1 MSERNYGAEIDA
13 LRNDINEI
21 KELLKGGKTEEGT
34 SEDNSPEKKSNVKL
48 VEKMT
53 DMTSDTVLASLMER
67 IQDECIADGST
78 GRVVYTGVFASGGRQ
93 SNWIGQYNTDHLLKL
108 IEDRTAEKVLNCIGS
123 GDKLN
128 ILLALL
134 RKPMT
139 VAQIVSEGGF
149 NSTGQVYHHLN
160 ALIAA
165 DLVKEDVENNNKG
178 TYIVVPYHV
187 QGVIMLL
194 SGISDM
200 LNDSEKFSRPGFEQ
214 SWY

>member
-13 LRNDINEI
+13 LRQDITEL
-21 KELLKGGKTEEGT
+21 KELLKGGKPVEDAPEEKPG
-34 SEDNSPEKKSNVKL
+34 NVRL
-48 VEKMT
+48 VEKIS

-67 IQDECIADGST
+67 IQDECMADGST

-93 SNWIGQYNTDHLLKL
+93 SNWIGQYNTDNLLKL

-139 VAQIVSEGGF
+139 VAQIVSEGSF

-160 ALIAA
+160 ALI
-165 DLVKEDVENNNKG
+165 NNKG
-178 TYIVVPYHV
+178 VYIVVPYHV

-194 SGISDM
+194 AGISDM
-200 LNDSEKFSRPGFEQ
+200 LNDNGKFTRPGFEQ
-214 SWY
+214 MWY

>member
-1 MSERNYGAEIDA
+1 MAERNYGAEIDA
-13 LRNDINEI
+13 LRKDINEI
-21 KELLKGGKTEEGT
+21 KEMLKGGKTEEET
-34 SEDNSPEKKSNVKL
+34 SEDAHGDRQCGSGPNEKI
-48 VEKMT
+48 E
-53 DMTSDTVLASLMER
+53 DMSYNKVLHSLMER
-67 IQDECIADGST
+67 IQGECEADGST
-78 GRVVYTGVFASGGRQ
+78 GKVVYTGCFASGGRE
-93 SNWIGQYNTDHLLKL
+93 SVWTGQYSNDNLLKL
-108 IEDRTAEKVLNCIGS
+108 IEDRSAEKVLNCIGS

-128 ILLALL
+128 IMLALL

-165 DLVKEDVENNNKG
+165 DLVLEDPNSNKG
-178 TYIVVPYHV
+178 TYIIAPYRV
-187 QGVIMLL
+187 QGIIMLL

-200 LNDSEKFSRPGFEQ
+200 IEGDFGTEQ

>member
-13 LRNDINEI
+13 LRKDINEL
-21 KELLKGGKTEEGT
+21 KELLKGGKTEEET
-34 SEDNSPEKKSNVKL
+34 SEDGQCGSESADKI
-48 VEKMT
+48 E
-53 DMTSDTVLASLMER
+53 DMSYNKVLHSLMKR
-67 IQDECIADGST
+67 IQGECEADGST
-78 GRVVYTGVFASGGRQ
+78 GRVVYTGCFASGGRE
-93 SNWIGQYNTDHLLKL
+93 SVWTGQYSNDNLLKL
-108 IEDRTAEKVLNCIGS
+108 IEDRSAEKVLNCIGS

-128 ILLALL
+128 IMLALL

-165 DLVKEDVENNNKG
+165 DLVLEDPNSNKG
-178 TYIVVPYHV
+178 TYIIAPYRV
-187 QGVIMLL
+187 QGIIMLL

-200 LNDSEKFSRPGFEQ
+200 IEGDFGTEQ

>member
-21 KELLKGGKTEEGT
+21 KELLKGGKTEEEA
-34 SEDNSPEKKSNVKL
+34 SEDMPHNVKL
-48 VEKMT
+48 VEKVKDIT
-53 DMTSDTVLASLMER
+53 DDTVLESLMER
-67 IQDECIADGST
+67 IQDECEADGST

-93 SNWIGQYNTDHLLKL
+93 SNWIGQYNTDQLLKL

-165 DLVKEDVENNNKG
+165 DLVEEDDSSKG
-178 TYIVVPYHV
+178 TYNVIPHRV
-187 QGVIMLL
+187 QGIIMLL
-194 SGISDM
+194 LGISDM
-200 LNDSEKFSRPGFEQ
+200 LDERYSSAQ
-214 SWY
+214 AWY

>member
-21 KELLKGGKTEEGT
+21 KELLKGGKTEEET
-34 SEDNSPEKKSNVKL
+34 SEDKKSRSKL
-48 VEKMT
+48 VEKIK
-53 DMTSDTVLASLMER
+53 DMTSDTVLSSLMDR
-67 IQDECIADGST
+67 IQNECEADGST
-78 GRVVYTGVFASGGRQ
+78 GRVVYTGVFASGERQ
-93 SNWIGQYNTDHLLKL
+93 FNWIGQYNTDHLLKL
-108 IEDRTAEKVLNCIGS
+108 IEDRTAEKVLACIGS

-139 VAQIVSEGGF
+139 VAQIVSESSF

-165 DLVKEDVENNNKG
+165 DLVEENPENNNKG
-178 TYIVVPYHV
+178 TYVVVPHRV

-194 SGISDM
+194 AGISDM
-200 LNDSEKFSRPGFEQ
+200 LDGKYGKEP

>member
-13 LRNDINEI
+13 LRNDISEI
-21 KELLKGGKTEEGT
+21 KKVLKGGKPM
-34 SEDNSPEKKSNVKL
+34 EDAPVEKPGNVRL
-48 VEKMT
+48 VEKIS

-67 IQDECIADGST
+67 IQDECMADGST

-93 SNWIGQYNTDHLLKL
+93 SNWIGMYNTDNLLKL

-165 DLVKEDVENNNKG
+165 DLVEENSKG
-178 TYIVVPYHV
+178 IYIIIPHRV

-194 SGISDM
+194 AGISDM
-200 LNDSEKFSRPGFEQ
+200 LGGNFGTEQ

>member
-13 LRNDINEI
+13 LRQDINEI
-21 KELLKGGKTEEGT
+21 KELLKGGKTEEET
-34 SEDNSPEKKSNVKL
+34 SEDNSDDKSDESKL
-48 VEKMT
+48 VEKIS
-53 DMTSDTVLASLMER
+53 DMTSDAVLSSLMDR
-67 IQDECIADGST
+67 IQGECEADGST

-93 SNWIGQYNTDHLLKL
+93 SNWIGMYNTDNLLKL
-108 IEDRTAEKVLNCIGS
+108 IEDRSAEKVLNCIGS

-128 ILLALL
+128 ILLAIL

-160 ALIAA
+160 ALLAA
-165 DLVKEDVENNNKG
+165 DLVWEDPNSENKG
-178 TYIVVPYHV
+178 TYIIAPYRV
-187 QGVIMLL
+187 QGIIMLL

-200 LNDSEKFSRPGFEQ
+200 VDGKFGTEQ

>member
-13 LRNDINEI
+13 LRNDITEI
-21 KELLKGGKTEEGT
+21 KELLKGGKPVKDASGGNPD
-34 SEDNSPEKKSNVKL
+34 SKL

-53 DMTSDTVLASLMER
+53 DMTSDAVLASLMDR
-67 IQDECIADGST
+67 IQNECEADGST

-93 SNWIGQYNTDHLLKL
+93 SNWIGMYNTDNLLKL

-165 DLVKEDVENNNKG
+165 DLVEENSKG
-178 TYIVVPYHV
+178 IYVIIPHRV

-194 SGISDM
+194 AGISDM
-200 LNDSEKFSRPGFEQ
+200 LDEKFGTEQ